1 MSTPLVD
8 LLHILLC
15 QEDHE
20 YDMMK
25 IPTRDMPDSKC
36 YYYLESDISGGDD
49 MYDHLKWLR
58 MTHTL
63 KLTLRFQSDDETLEF
78 VKEIVRISKRIRDLG
93 DGDNIKEKFIKSILY

>member
-25 IPTRDMPDSKC
+25 IPIRDESKC
-36 YYYLESDISGGDD
+36 YYYLESDISGGSE
-49 MYDHLKWLR
+49 MPDHLKWLTI
-58 MTHTL
+58 TH
-63 KLTLRFQSDDETLEF
+63 KLGLSLGFQDDNETLEF

-93 DGDNIKEKFIKSILY
+93 DSDELKEKFIKSILY

>member
-25 IPTRDMPDSKC
+25 IPTRDSSKC
-36 YYYLESDISGGDD
+36 YYYLESDISGGYE
-49 MYDHLKWLR
+49 MPDHVKWLTI
-58 MTHTL
+58 THN
-63 KLTLRFQSDDETLEF
+63 LTNSLGFKDDTETLEF

-93 DGDNIKEKFIKSILY
+93 NGDNLKEKFIKSILY